1 MSPLAGV
8 QRDFLAALL
17 DDSPAQ
23 DARLEIYRRAVFAN
37 WHGALAAAYPV
48 VLRLV
53 GADFFREA
61 ARRFARASP
70 STSGD
75 LNDFGAGF
83 ADFLAGYEHAA
94 PLAYLADVARLEW
107 AVHEAHLAADAPACD
122 FDAFARVPAE
132 THDAFR
138 FPLHPA
144 ARLLRSEHA
153 VVALW
158 QANQPARDGTPEGAA
173 GPEHA
178 LVLRDDSGVRVV
190 LLPAADWEFLAA
202 LARGATLGE
211 ACACLADEDL
221 GRALAHLSLPG
232 VLRGFEAPAPA

>member
-1 MSPLAGV
+1 MLAGA

-17 DDSPAQ
+17 EEAPAP
-23 DARLEIYRRAVFAN
+23 DAGLAIYRRAVFAN

-48 VLRLV
+48 TLRLV
-53 GADFFREA
+53 GAAFFREA
-61 ARRFARASP
+61 AQRFARASA

-75 LNDFGAGF
+75 LNEFGAGF
-83 ADFLAGYEHAA
+83 ADFLAGYAHAA
-94 PLAYLADVARLEW
+94 GLGYLADVARLEW

-138 FPLHPA
+138 FHFHPA
-144 ARLLRSEHA
+144 VRLLRSGHA

-158 QANQPARDGTPEGAA
+158 AANQPARDGTPDRAA
-173 GPEHA
+173 GPDCA
-178 LVLRDDSGVRVV
+178 LVRRDEGGVRVE
-190 LLPAADWEFLAA
+190 LLPPADWEFLEA

-211 ACACLADEDL
+211 ACALLADADL
-221 GRALAHLSLPG
+221 GRALARLSLPG

>member
-1 MSPLAGV
+1 MSHLAAT
-8 QRDFLAALL
+8 QRDFLAALV
-17 DDSPAQ
+17 DDSPGQ
-23 DARLEIYRRAVFAN
+23 DARIAIYRRAALAN

-53 GADFFREA
+53 GAAFFREA
-61 ARRFARASP
+61 AERFARESP

-83 ADFLAGYEHAA
+83 ADFLAAYEHAGT
-94 PLAYLADVARLEW
+94 LEYLADVARLEW
-107 AVHEAHLAADAPACD
+107 AVHQAHLAADAPACD

-132 THDAFR
+132 NHDAFR
-138 FPLHPA
+138 FRFHPA
-144 ARLLRSEHA
+144 AHLMRSDHA

-158 QANQPARDGTPEGAA
+158 QANQPGRDGTPDRTA

-178 LVLRDDSGVRVV
+178 LVVRGDDGVRVD
-190 LLPAADWEFLAA
+190 LLPKPDWEFLDA

-211 ACACLADEDL
+211 ACALVADDDL
-221 GRALAHLSLPG
+221 GRVLAHLSVPG
-232 VLRGFEAPAPA
+232 VLCGFEAPAPA